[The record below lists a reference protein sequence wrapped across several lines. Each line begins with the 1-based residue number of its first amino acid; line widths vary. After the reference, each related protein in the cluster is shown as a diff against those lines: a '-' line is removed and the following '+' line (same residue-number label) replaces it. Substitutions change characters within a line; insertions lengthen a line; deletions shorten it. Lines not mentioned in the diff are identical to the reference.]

1 MMGYSIVLTEQMY
14 YSPEIVVILKVQG
27 VWCFCHV
34 VHPVSSVSQSG
45 SQVHVSCRTGGFRA
59 AIAISVRDLPAIKD
73 EFRGPTEVV
82 GSTFGEL
89 GVFIDLVS
97 YHGSVAL
104 ICHFI
109 EFVDLGKATGHY

>member
-1 MMGYSIVLTEQMY
+1 MIFYGVILIEQMY
-14 YSPEIVVILKVQG
+14 YSREIVVILKVQG

-59 AIAISVRDLPAIKD
+59 AIAISVGYLPAIKG

-89 GVFIDLVS
+89 GVFTDLVS
-97 YHGSVAL
+97 YHSSVTL
-104 ICHFI
+104 PCQSI
-109 EFVDLGKATGHY
+109 ELKIWAKP